1 VLKRVR
7 TYLNSGHERSIV
19 AKKNI
24 LAMVLIKGLN
34 ILISLLLVPLTIHY
48 VNTATYGIWLT
59 LSSIVAWI
67 SFFDI
72 GLNNGLRNR
81 FAEAKANN
89 DIPLAQRL
97 VSTTYA
103 ILVLIFIPLLIIF
116 LIANQW
122 INWGRILNA
131 PIEMQPQLPMIA
143 SIVVGYFCIKFI
155 LSTINIILIADQNP
169 AGAAARGLV
178 EQIVTLLIIFILTK
192 FTHGSLINLTLAL
205 CISPLLIV
213 LYFNFAL
220 FNKKYSEFKPT
231 LSLVDFRL
239 SKDLFGLGFK
249 FFIIQI
255 AAIVQF
261 QTANYIIIQNFGAEQ
276 VTNYNIAYKYFGI
289 LIMSMG
295 IITAPLWSSVTDAYT
310 RKDYDWVLIIS
321 KKYLKA
327 GFLLAL
333 VGIFMLIGSDKIY
346 NLWIGKGEIQ
356 ISFSLSF
363 WMFLYAIVNIFG
375 SIYVGILNGIG
386 ALKIQFTAS
395 LFSPIL
401 FIMLVVVLIRGLNW
415 GISSVVIAAVLAN
428 FNAFILAPMQFYK
441 IFKQQKQKIW
451 IA

>member
-1 VLKRVR
+1 
-7 TYLNSGHERSIV
+7 
-19 AKKNI
+19 
-24 LAMVLIKGLN
+24 M
-34 ILISLLLVPLTIHY
+34 TIHY

-81 FAEAKANN
+81 FAEAKAKNN
-89 DIPLAQRL
+89 LPLAQSL

-103 ILVLIFIPLLIIF
+103 ILALIFVPLLIIF

-131 PIEMQPQLPMIA
+131 PIEMQAQLPMIA

-155 LSTINIILIADQNP
+155 LSTINVILLADQKP
-169 AGAAARGLV
+169 AAAAIRGLT

-192 FTHGSLINLTLAL
+192 FTNGSLINLTLAL
-205 CISPLLIV
+205 CVAPLLVV
-213 LYFNFAL
+213 LYFNIAL
-220 FNKKYSEFKPT
+220 FHKKYSEFKPT

-255 AAIVQF
+255 AGIIQF
-261 QTANYIIIQNFGAEQ
+261 QTANFIIIQNYGPEE

-289 LIMSMG
+289 LMMSMG
-295 IITAPLWSSVTDAYT
+295 IIASPLWSAVTDAYT
-310 RKDYDWVLIIS
+310 RKEYGWILAVS
-321 KKYLKA
+321 KKYLKV
-327 GFLLAL
+327 GLLLVL
-333 VGIFMLIGSDKIY
+333 VGIFMLIGANKIY
-346 NLWIGKGEIQ
+346 DLWIGKGEVQ

-363 WMFLYAIVNIFG
+363 WVFLYSIVNIFG

-386 ALKIQFTAS
+386 ALKIQFIAS

-401 FIMLVVVLIRGLNW
+401 FILLVVLFIRGLDL
-415 GISSVVIAAVLAN
+415 GISSVLIAAVLAN
-428 FNAFILAPMQFYK
+428 FNAFILAPIQFNK
-441 IFKQQKQKIW
+441 IFKQQKQKLW